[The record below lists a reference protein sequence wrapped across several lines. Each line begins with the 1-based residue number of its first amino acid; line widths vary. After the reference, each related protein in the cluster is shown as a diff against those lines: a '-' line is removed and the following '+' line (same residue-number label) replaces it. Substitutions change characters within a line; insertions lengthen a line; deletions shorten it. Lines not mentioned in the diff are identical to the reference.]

1 MPLFLYFHLSLTLTF
16 FFSGGV
22 TSCTIGGVITGLNGF
37 GFLSPDI
44 KGIGMGVERALQKSK
59 VLGREV
65 SPALASVLSFLLL
78 LFYFIIFLFVER
90 GENLETRSELPHQV
104 LFHYLYLQGTI
115 WSCALL
121 EVWGVTSGKPSSSS
135 FNPPNMYVNLRP
147 SVRTYITG

>member
-22 TSCTIGGVITGLNGF
+22 TSCTIGGVIAGLNGF

-78 LFYFIIFLFVER
+78 LFLFYYFFV
-90 GENLETRSELPHQV
+90 
-104 LFHYLYLQGTI
+104 
-115 WSCALL
+115 C
-121 EVWGVTSGKPSSSS
+121 
-135 FNPPNMYVNLRP
+135 
-147 SVRTYITG
+147 